1 MILNIIVNYYNESDV
16 INYLND
22 INNQKNLPT
31 LKVLLVDN
39 SQSFSKK
46 KILNSFNNFEIIFL
60 NPKTNL
66 GYYGAA
72 KYGYDYYCENF
83 PTPDVT
89 IISNTDIQ
97 FLDGFFFS
105 KLEKIYNEDKE
116 TILSPLVLRGKVK
129 REWFAHT
136 VSRPTIKRVKF
147 LKFLLDYKLSSYAYN
162 YLSLYKQLLTDLL
175 IQFAKKLGYQINYTK
190 NSKFIYAPNGAF
202 TILPRSFFDR
212 GGSLKLF
219 CFLYGEEIFIAE
231 QAIRLNLKIQYN
243 INLKLLH
250 SGNAT
255 LNIHNNKKILLWK
268 KDAVNCYF
276 KKYFL

>member
-97 FLDGFFFS
+97 FLDGFFFF
-105 KLEKIYNEDKE
+105 KI
-116 TILSPLVLRGKVK
+116 R
-129 REWFAHT
+129 
-136 VSRPTIKRVKF
+136 
-147 LKFLLDYKLSSYAYN
+147 
-162 YLSLYKQLLTDLL
+162 
-175 IQFAKKLGYQINYTK
+175 K
-190 NSKFIYAPNGAF
+190 N
-202 TILPRSFFDR
+202 L
-212 GGSLKLF
+212 
-219 CFLYGEEIFIAE
+219 
-231 QAIRLNLKIQYN
+231 
-243 INLKLLH
+243 
-250 SGNAT
+250 
-255 LNIHNNKKILLWK
+255 
-268 KDAVNCYF
+268 
-276 KKYFL
+276 